1 MTQVQN
7 FPRERFTEMTDG
19 NLSIK
24 ASVLGWPAGFFPEE
38 FTLGR
43 ERFTRIAAERQ
54 PGSTAGEVTH
64 WLFYRRACAIAASLT
79 AEGAKGCPV
88 LRRSR
93 RGRELPR

>member
-64 WLFYRRACAIAASLT
+64 WLFYRSR
-79 AEGAKGCPV
+79 
-88 LRRSR
+88 LRNCRVVN
-93 RGRELPR
+93 G